1 MIFYDHHQSRIVVVC
16 IATLFSQLPDCIFS
30 IRKRRRYIRQ
40 VRAIRIILDPIPSVY
55 REEISRHNALSCRVV
70 KIDPN
75 GVGVGASWDYQAGST
90 LRNLSHF
97 YEGCATAT
105 APLDALFGALNKET
119 DPHGHAVD
127 HRKKTASA
135 HSYKSLRGLK

>member
-1 MIFYDHHQSRIVVVC
+1 MIFYDHHQSRVVVVC
-16 IATLFSQLPDCIFS
+16 IATLFSQLRDCIFS
-30 IRKRRRYIRQ
+30 IGKRRRYIRQ

-105 APLDALFGALNKET
+105 APLDALFRALNKET

-127 HRKKTASA
+127 HRNKGSECTIPANR
-135 HSYKSLRGLK
+135 LEV